1 MASVHRAAKSGDE
14 NESLGDSAHA
24 EDGAIAAMDPPPV
37 AAGRRAVAWHSSTP
51 PEAGRGASSDRELD
65 AAAARDR
72 CASASNDNSQGGEDG
87 AIRPRRD
94 PNEEEGDAD
103 DGITHVQAAEDDGG
117 DDGDAQIIIIGG
129 WLGSGPLAASD
140 MWVLDISGGLDQL
153 CWFQPVQ
160 YEPALL
166 RATRDSSCLLLCTP
180 AKQHGHTPI
189 FVVVAFLDGPGG
201 RPLARLAA

>member
-37 AAGRRAVAWHSSTP
+37 AAGRRAVAWHSSTL
-51 PEAGRGASSDRELD
+51 PEAGRGASSDHELD

-103 DGITHVQAAEDDGG
+103 GGNTHVQVAEDDGG

-153 CWFQPVQ
+153 CWFQPV
-160 YEPALL
+160 
-166 RATRDSSCLLLCTP
+166 RACVAARDT
-180 AKQHGHTPI
+180 
-189 FVVVAFLDGPGG
+189 
-201 RPLARLAA
+201 